1 LVIFPQPGIK
11 TARRV
16 AARRDRGLPVRLG
29 AAVATA
35 GEAGPAK
42 RAILPNE
49 PKTEAGSGFWLQ
61 NWVAARAGVVAAA
74 EGPRAMRAQALKL
87 VEACAA
93 GDLAPAVGLVR
104 RLGLCGEAA
113 AARAA

>member
-1 LVIFPQPGIK
+1 
-11 TARRV
+11 
-16 AARRDRGLPVRLG
+16 
-29 AAVATA
+29 
-35 GEAGPAK
+35 
-42 RAILPNE
+42 
-49 PKTEAGSGFWLQ
+49 
-61 NWVAARAGVVAAA
+61 
-74 EGPRAMRAQALKL
+74 MRAQALKL

>member
-1 LVIFPQPGIK
+1 MSLWTGTDP
-11 TARRV
+11 ARGRG
-16 AARRDRGLPVRLG
+16 RDGRGGGTR
-29 AAVATA
+29 
-35 GEAGPAK
+35 K

-49 PKTEAGSGFWLQ
+49 PKVKAGSGFWLQ
-61 NWVAARAGVVAAA
+61 NWVAARAGVVAATEA
-74 EGPRAMRAQALKL
+74 PRAMRAQALEL

-113 AARAA
+113 AAPAG